1 MVILETYDNPAFQN
15 ILGMRQIRGSRVVI
29 LSNAN
34 GVPGSVALFSADF
47 L

>member
-1 MVILETYDNPAFQN
+1 MVILETYDSPAFGN
-15 ILGMRQIRGSRVVI
+15 IRTIKQIRGSRVVI

-34 GVPGSVALFSADF
+34 GVPGSVGLFSADF